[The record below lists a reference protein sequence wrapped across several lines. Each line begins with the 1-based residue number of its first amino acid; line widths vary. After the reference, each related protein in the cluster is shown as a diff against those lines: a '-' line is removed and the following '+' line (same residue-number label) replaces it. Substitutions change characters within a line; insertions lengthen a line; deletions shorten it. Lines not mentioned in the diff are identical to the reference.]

1 MSYIER
7 LENHIIDMYKNNRI
21 EAAEFTSIKDLINNI
36 KGCIYDNKVLIDKL
50 KTALESLLELN

>member
-21 EAAEFTSIKDLINNI
+21 ELAEFNAIKEFINSIKR
-36 KGCIYDNKVLIDKL
+36 CIYNDNMRIDML
-50 KTALESLLELN
+50 QTAIEHLLEI

>member
-21 EAAEFTSIKDLINNI
+21 ELAEFNSIKDFIDNI
-36 KGCIYDNKVLIDKL
+36 KRCIYNDNMQIDML
-50 KTALESLLELN
+50 KSAIEHLLDI

>member
-21 EAAEFTSIKDLINNI
+21 ELAEFNSIKDFIDNI
-36 KGCIYDNKVLIDKL
+36 KRCIYNDNRVIDML
-50 KTALESLLELN
+50 KTTIENLLEL

>member
-21 EAAEFTSIKDLINNI
+21 ELAEFNSIKDFIDNI
-36 KGCIYDNKVLIDKL
+36 KRCIYNDNMQIDML
-50 KTALESLLELN
+50 KSAIENLLDI